1 MSSTMPSSSV
11 TAAESVCIL
20 TEYATR
26 NPSSRRTV
34 LQLQAN
40 PTADNTA
47 LSPSIAVELTITV
60 IRSLSVKVRSGS
72 VQGVQ
77 YARRGALAARQTT
90 VSANGRRTSHVSVTI
105 SKQVNKRIT

>member
-1 MSSTMPSSSV
+1 MPSSSV
-11 TAAESVCIL
+11 TAAESACIL

-47 LSPSIAVELTITV
+47 LSPYIAVELTITV